1 MSVTRVRFSPDP
13 VLLLGPGPS
22 PVGERVRQALAAP
35 LLGHLDPQFTALMD
49 RVQGDLRTLFTT
61 SNAFTVPISGTG
73 SAGMEACL
81 VNLIAPGERVV
92 VGVHGYFGERIAEI
106 ARRAGGEV
114 VEVRADYGTPLDP
127 AAMAAAIAAGDTRV
141 VAFVHAETST
151 GVRQDPEPI
160 ARAARAAGAL
170 VVLDCVTSLGGL
182 PVPIDAWGI
191 DAAYSG
197 TQKCL
202 AAPPGLSPVTVS
214 PRALEKVRARK
225 HRPSTWY
232 LDFALLANYWGR
244 DRVYHHTAPIAMV
257 YALAAA
263 LDDVFEEGLAA
274 RHRRHHEAAT
284 ALQAGLVALG
294 LELLVS
300 EPHRLPMLTSVCV
313 PDGVDEARVRA
324 TLRRDHGIE
333 IGGGLGPL
341 KGKTWRIGLMGEG
354 ARLASV
360 QAVLQALAAALRREP
375 RRE

>member
-1 MSVTRVRFSPDP
+1 MPVTRARFSPDP
-13 VLLLGPGPS
+13 ILLLGPGPS
-22 PVGERVRQALAAP
+22 PVSARVRQALAAP

-92 VGVHGYFGERIAEI
+92 VGVHGYFGERLAEI

-114 VEVRADYGTPLDP
+114 VEVRAEHGTALDP

-160 ARAARAAGAL
+160 ARVARAAGAL
-170 VVLDCVTSLGGL
+170 VVVDCVTSLGGL
-182 PVPIDAWGI
+182 PVAIDAWGI
-191 DAAYSG
+191 DAAFSG
-197 TQKCL
+197 SQKCL

-214 PRALEKVRARK
+214 PRALEKVRTRP
-225 HRPSTWY
+225 HRPPTWY
-232 LDFALLANYWGR
+232 LDFALLANYWGS
-244 DRVYHHTAPIAMV
+244 DRVYHHTAPISMV

-274 RHRRHHEAAT
+274 RHHRHQEAAT
-284 ALQAGLVALG
+284 ALQAGLAALG
-294 LELLVS
+294 LELLVAA
-300 EPHRLPMLTSVCV
+300 PHRLPMLTSVRV
-313 PDGVDEARVRA
+313 PDGVDEAKVRA

-341 KGKTWRIGLMGEG
+341 KGRIWRIGLMGEG

-360 QAVLQALAAALRREP
+360 QAVLGALAAALGREP
-375 RRE
+375 RGE

>member
-1 MSVTRVRFSPDP
+1 MSVTRARFSPDP

-22 PVGERVRQALAAP
+22 PVSERVRQALAAP

-49 RVQGDLRTLFTT
+49 RVQADLRTLFTT

-92 VGVHGYFGERIAEI
+92 VGVHGYFGERLVEM

-114 VEVRADYGTPLDP
+114 VEVRAEYGTALDP

-182 PVPIDAWGI
+182 PVAIDAWGI
-191 DAAYSG
+191 DAAFSG

-202 AAPPGLSPVTVS
+202 AAPPGLAPVTVS
-214 PRALEKVRARK
+214 LRALEKVRARP

-232 LDFALLANYWGR
+232 LDFGLLANYWGS
-244 DRVYHHTAPIAMV
+244 DRVYHHTAPISMV

-263 LDDVFEEGLAA
+263 LDDLFEEGLAA

-284 ALQAGLVALG
+284 ALQAGLAALG
-294 LELLVS
+294 LELLVAA
-300 EPHRLPMLTSVCV
+300 PHRLPMLTSVRV
-313 PDGVDEARVRA
+313 PDGVDEAKLRA

-341 KGKTWRIGLMGEG
+341 KGRIWRIGLMGEG

-360 QAVLQALAAALRREP
+360 QAVLGALAAALGRESRRE
-375 RRE
+375 